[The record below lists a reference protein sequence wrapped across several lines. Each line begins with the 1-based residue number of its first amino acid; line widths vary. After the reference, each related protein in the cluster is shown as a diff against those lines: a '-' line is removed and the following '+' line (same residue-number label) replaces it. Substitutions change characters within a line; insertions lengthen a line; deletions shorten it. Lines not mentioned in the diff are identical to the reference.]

1 MEHFG
6 DRLTEAIDAAG
17 TPACVGID
25 PVLERIPAG
34 VGGEGVGRVR
44 TFCLG
49 VLDAVAGVVPAVKP
63 QSACFERFGP
73 AGVAVLGE
81 VIGRAR
87 ELGLV
92 VVLDVKRGDIGTT
105 AAHYAASAV
114 SMGAHAVTVNGY
126 MGPSAVTPF
135 IEAGLGVYVLVR
147 TSNADSGYLQSC
159 RLESGGTAA
168 DRMAAMVAELGR
180 DRVGAS
186 GLSSVGAVV
195 GVSRETSG
203 GIGGIGGGDGLRGL
217 MPEAPVLVPGVGAQ
231 GGTVED
237 VRPLV
242 RPGRSGGRA
251 GVLINASRSVLYAD
265 GPGDWPDRV
274 RSAARAFA
282 SDAAVLSG

>member
-1 MEHFG
+1 MQHYG
-6 DRLTEAIDAAG
+6 DLLTDAIDKAG

-25 PVLERIPAG
+25 PVLERIPAD

-49 VLDAVAGVVPAVKP
+49 ALDAVAGVVPAVKP
-63 QSACFERFGP
+63 QSACFERFGSS
-73 AGVAVLGE
+73 GVAVLE
-81 VIGRAR
+81 DVIGRAR
-87 ELGLV
+87 DLGLV

-135 IEAGLGVYVLVR
+135 VEAGLGVYVLVR

-159 RLESGGTAA
+159 RLESGKTAA
-168 DRMAAMVAELGR
+168 ERMAEMVVELGR
-180 DRVGAS
+180 DRVGES

-195 GVSRETSG
+195 GVSRATADEV
-203 GIGGIGGGDGLRGL
+203 DGLRDW
-217 MPEAPVLVPGVGAQ
+217 MPGAPVLVPGVGAQ

-242 RPGRSGGRA
+242 RAGRVGGRV
-251 GVLINASRSVLYAD
+251 GVLVNASRSVLYVD
-265 GPGDWPDRV
+265 GPGDWRGRV
-274 RSAARAFA
+274 RSAAERFA
-282 SDAAVLSG
+282 SEAAGLLG